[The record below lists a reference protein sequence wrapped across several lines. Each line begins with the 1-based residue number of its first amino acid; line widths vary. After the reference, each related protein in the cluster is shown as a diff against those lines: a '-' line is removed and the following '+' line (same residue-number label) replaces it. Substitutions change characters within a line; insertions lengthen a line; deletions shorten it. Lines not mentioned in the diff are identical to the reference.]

1 MQFAKEGHP
10 GGSAPIHRAA
20 GHDATSI
27 FNPLHPPGTIEN
39 GLDEECYKGNVD
51 PATMP
56 QMLSKQASG
65 EDKDEERKIDLSE
78 IIGLPDF
85 DVGGPVLMILHKLM
99 RQEAARRNLTSKAW
113 AYMKSGA
120 TDEYSALL
128 HSLVLVLG
136 PGLTG

>member
-1 MQFAKEGHP
+1 
-10 GGSAPIHRAA
+10 
-20 GHDATSI
+20 
-27 FNPLHPPGTIEN
+27 
-39 GLDEECYKGNVD
+39 
-51 PATMP
+51 MP